1 MKHIGIVANTAEGA
15 SLCYKTI
22 VSEAGKLLG
31 NNKHPEISLH
41 AYPLDKIDP
50 KEEAGDW
57 NGVAEIV
64 NISINKLKSIGA
76 DFIIIPSNSPHYAMK
91 QIKKLSELPLL
102 SIVDVTVKECI
113 EKGYKKIGILGLE
126 RTMSGGLYEIP
137 LLEAGLT
144 PIVPT
149 KAERDIVNRV
159 LWENVIP
166 GNPTKETTKEVVT
179 VIEQLKERDCDAVI
193 LGCTELPIIITEA
206 NSPLPSIDTTRL
218 LAKKALEEAIA
229 E

>member
-31 NNKHPEISLH
+31 KNKHPEISLH

-57 NGVAEIV
+57 EGVAEIV
-64 NISINKLKSIGA
+64 NISINKLAAIGA
-76 DFIIIPSNSPHYAMK
+76 DFIIMPSNSPHYAIT
-91 QIKKLSELPLL
+91 QIKKLSKLPVL
-102 SIVDVTVKECI
+102 SIVDVTVKECL
-113 EKGYKKIGILGLE
+113 ERDYKKIGILGLE

-137 LLEAGLT
+137 LQETGLI

-149 KAERDIVNRV
+149 KEERDIVNRV

-166 GNPTKETTKEVVT
+166 GNPTAETTQEVVN
-179 VIEQLKERDCDAVI
+179 VLKQLKDRGCDAVI

-218 LAKKALEEAIA
+218 LAKKALEVAIR
-229 E
+229 